1 MKLQSNEVIK
11 VKMNYIAPEAKLLGF
26 APAEAT
32 ATSFDDLL
40 NNNGGLIPGENTE
53 ATYSDGDITLE
64 GVGI

>member
-1 MKLQSNEVIK
+1 MKL
-11 VKMNYIAPEAKLLGF
+11 NYTAPEVTHFGF

-32 ATSFDDLL
+32 ATTFDDLL
-40 NNNGGLIPGENTE
+40 NNHGGLIPGENEE